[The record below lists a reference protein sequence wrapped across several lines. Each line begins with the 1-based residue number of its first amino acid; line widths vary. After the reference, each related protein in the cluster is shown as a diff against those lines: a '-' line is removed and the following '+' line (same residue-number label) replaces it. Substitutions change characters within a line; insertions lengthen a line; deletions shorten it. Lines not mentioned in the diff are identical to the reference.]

1 MHRLAL
7 CLVFVTST
15 LAAPRPAAAAV
26 SDLYDTIDLAEVSQ
40 RDNSSSNPILT
51 VQGILA
57 GTSAPVTR
65 TYFFNSSSGLGADG
79 LETALHC
86 QRLALMVMSKP
97 GKFQFGIG
105 RPELAGSARGC
116 RITRVA
122 P

>member
-26 SDLYDTIDLAEVSQ
+26 SALYDTIDSAEVSQ
-40 RDNSSSNPILT
+40 RANSTTSPSLT

-57 GTSAPVTR
+57 GTSTPVTR
-65 TYFFNSSSGLGADG
+65 TYFFNNNSGLGADG
-79 LETALHC
+79 VETALHC

-105 RPELAGSARGC
+105 RTDLPGFARGC
-116 RITRVA
+116 RITRAA